1 MKKLIFLLPLMFT
14 LSAFS
19 QNEKPITKGNIIISG
34 GGTIQ
39 YSKVNANSNYNQSIF
54 SVSLNPGIGYFFVN
68 NLALGLTTN
77 FNYYSTENNKFY
89 SIGIG
94 PTIKY
99 YFGNGILI
107 KGESTFNSLHGI
119 GDNTANENTFSFK
132 PGVGY
137 AFFINSKVS
146 LEPSLNYE
154 FMGYKSDNDGNSFTL
169 KTNSL
174 QIELNIV
181 VFF

>member
-1 MKKLIFLLPLMFT
+1 M
-14 LSAFS
+14 
-19 QNEKPITKGNIIISG
+19 IISG
-34 GGTIQ
+34 GGTIN
-39 YSKVNANSNYNQSIF
+39 YSKVKSSYDTQPIF
-54 SVSLNPGIGYFFVN
+54 EISLNPGIGYFFVN
-68 NLALGLTTN
+68 NLAIGLITDFSYYTN
-77 FNYYSTENNKFY
+77 MDYNKYY

-94 PTIKY
+94 PTVKY

-107 KGESTFNSLHGI
+107 KGESTYGGLRGL
-119 GDNTANENTFSFK
+119 GDSSFKSNTFTFK

-154 FMGYKSDNDGNSFTL
+154 FMNYKVHDEGNDYVA

-181 VFF
+181 IFL